1 MLDLSIKDFKNVYN
15 QQSATQKLEKAVN
28 LKDSALSS
36 DAKIEEV
43 ANEFEKMMFKMMFKE
58 MTDSLESGGFFGS
71 EAGADFYQDMYMD
84 NITSMMSKNQSL
96 GLSDMIVRQ
105 LKNDYS
111 SMPKSGSKPIL
122 QKEVVINQDP
132 IVQEN
137 ISAVSPRTVRQP
149 QVVEAPKTL
158 MDRLTQYEPIIEKA
172 ANTYNLDKNLIK
184 AVIAQE
190 SYGNAKATSPVGAK
204 GLMQLM
210 DGTARDLGVKNPYNP
225 EENIMAGAKYLK
237 QQLDTFKSKELALAA
252 YNAGPGNVQKY
263 DGIPPFKETQNYVR
277 NVMRYFKSL

>member
-1 MLDLSIKDFKNVYN
+1 MLDLSIKDFKNSYS
-15 QQSATQKLEKAVN
+15 QQLATQKLEKAVN
-28 LKDSALSS
+28 LKDTALGN
-36 DAKIEEV
+36 DEKIEEV
-43 ANEFEKMMFKMMFKE
+43 AKEFEKMMVKMMFKE

-71 EAGADFYQDMYMD
+71 EAGSDFYQDMYMD
-84 NITSMMSKNQSL
+84 NITGMMNKNQSL

-111 SMPKSGSKPIL
+111 GMTKSTGMPIQ
-122 QKEVVINQDP
+122 QKEILISPEP
-132 IVQEN
+132 ITQN
-137 ISAVSPRTVRQP
+137 NTSAEAVREVKTP
-149 QVVEAPKTL
+149 QVVQAPKTL
-158 MDRLTQYEPIIEKA
+158 MDRLTQYDPIIEKA

-190 SYGNAKATSPVGAK
+190 SYGNPKATSTVGAK

-210 DGTARDLGVKNPYNP
+210 DGTARDMGVKNPYSP

-237 QQLDTFKSKELALAA
+237 QQMDTFKSKELALAA
-252 YNAGPGNVQKY
+252 YNAGPGNVQKF

>member
-1 MLDLSIKDFKNVYN
+1 MLDLSIKDLKNSYS
-15 QQSATQKLEKAVN
+15 QQMATRKLEEAVN
-28 LKDSALSS
+28 LKDSALNG

-43 ANEFEKMMFKMMFKE
+43 AKEFEKMMTKMMFKE

-84 NITSMMSKNQSL
+84 SVTTMMNKSQSL
-96 GLSDMIVRQ
+96 GLADMIVRQ

-111 SMPKSGSKPIL
+111 SMPKSGSVPIL
-122 QKEVVINQDP
+122 QREVIINQEP
-132 IVQEN
+132 ITQKNNTGEQ
-137 ISAVSPRTVRQP
+137 VREIKKP
-149 QVVEAPKTL
+149 QVLETPKTL
-158 MDRLTQYEPIIEKA
+158 MDRLTQYDPIIEKA
-172 ANTYNLDKNLIK
+172 ASTYNLDKNLIK

-190 SYGNAKATSPVGAK
+190 SYGNPKATSPVGAK

-210 DGTARDLGVKNPYNP
+210 DGTARDLGVRNPFNP
-225 EENIMAGAKYLK
+225 EENIMAGAKYLR
-237 QQLDTFKSKELALAA
+237 QQMDTFKSKELALAA